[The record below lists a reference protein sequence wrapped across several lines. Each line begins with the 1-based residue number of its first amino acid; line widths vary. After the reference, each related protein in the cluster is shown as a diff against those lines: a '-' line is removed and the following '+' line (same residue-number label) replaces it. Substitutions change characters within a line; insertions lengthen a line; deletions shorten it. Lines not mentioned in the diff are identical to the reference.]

1 MAVSWSRT
9 RAIGRIEI
17 RRRWRTLRD
26 NPSQLLGIAIMVLF
40 LLPVVAAA
48 VGGAFVAGQ
57 FLRSGDPTT
66 PIAAARTGAVGIWL
80 ATTAFGGI
88 RGYTSLL
95 DPDNRD
101 GLLTTISHRQLLA
114 GILLAEGAVIG
125 LPTVVVVALA
135 AVTFGVGA
143 GSVVAAPIMLIAVSL
158 LAATG
163 FATGLGAA
171 LLIKNG
177 GVRSRLLY
185 RLRTVAFVIG
195 FAAYFWV
202 LFSSTAD
209 AVLGPLLGVLTPTPI
224 GWVGESVVLAVGL
237 DASVFRA
244 AVGGLLTAGGLLVAA
259 PALTR
264 LSGWLWYAD
273 GLETTH
279 TVSASAAPTG
289 GPLSGLLPQPIRGVV
304 AVDWARARRAPI
316 SLSYAIYPLFVLVT
330 PVIETVETG
339 TVGGLF
345 PILVAFCGAWVTGAL
360 FTLNVLGN
368 EGAVLPATVL
378 TASPERA
385 LVGGHVAAGVLLG
398 LPVTAIAVV
407 VLGVLSPNPPVVVA
421 TLTAGAAILTVSAP
435 LIATGIGAALP
446 RHEAVSVSR
455 STEAIIPSTFGF
467 LLYSAVVSIVSLPVL
482 LAHTAPVGQF
492 VGDVLGLSYVS
503 IALVGIGLT
512 TVLAAAF
519 GLFSTLF
526 AVRTVR
532 KYRLN

>member
-1 MAVSWSRT
+1 MAVSWPRT
-9 RAIGRIEI
+9 QTIARTEI
-17 RRRWRTLRD
+17 RRRWRTTRD
-26 NPSQLLGIAIMVLF
+26 NPSQLIGFALMALF
-40 LLPVVAAA
+40 LLPAVAAA
-48 VGGAFVAGQ
+48 IGGAFVAGQ
-57 FLRSGDPTT
+57 FLRSGDATA
-66 PIAAARTGAVGIWL
+66 PIEAARTGAVGIWI
-80 ATTAFGGI
+80 ATAIFGGI

-101 GLLTTISHRQLLA
+101 GLLATISHRQLLA
-114 GILLAEGAVIG
+114 GILLAEGTVIG

-135 AVTFGVGA
+135 SVTFGIGA
-143 GSVVAAPIMLIAVSL
+143 GSVIAPLMLFIAVSL
-158 LAATG
+158 LAALG
-163 FATGLGAA
+163 FATGIGIA

-202 LFSSTAD
+202 IFSSAAAD
-209 AVLGPLLGVLTPTPI
+209 IFEPLLGVLTPTPI
-224 GWVGESVVLAVGL
+224 GWAGESVVLAAGL
-237 DASVFRA
+237 DASIPRA
-244 AVGGLLTAGGLLVAA
+244 AAGVLLTAGGLLVAV

-279 TVSASAAPTG
+279 TVSESTPSTG
-289 GPLSGLLPQPIRGVV
+289 GLLSGLLPQPIRAVV

-316 SLSYAIYPLFVLVT
+316 SLSYAIYPLFILVM
-330 PVIETVETG
+330 PVIETFETG

-345 PILVAFCGAWVTGAL
+345 PILIAFAGAWITGAL

-398 LPVTAIAVV
+398 LPVTILLIV
-407 VLGVLSPNPPVVVA
+407 VLGVLSPTPPVLIA
-421 TLTAGAAILTVSAP
+421 TLSAGAAILTVSAP

-455 STEAIIPSTFGF
+455 STEAIVPSTFGF
-467 LLYSAVVSIVSLPVL
+467 LLYSAVISIVALPVL
-482 LAHTAPVGQF
+482 LAHIAPVGQF
-492 VGDVLGLSYVS
+492 VGDALGLSVVS
-503 IALVGIGLT
+503 IALVGIALT
-512 TVLAAAF
+512 TVVAVAF

-532 KYRLN
+532 KYRLE